1 MNTRIRYWAVIVLLL
16 GATIGLRILSHGE
29 AVPARQSLSN
39 FPLKF
44 GAWLGRETPIQA
56 DVLKVAGVDDY
67 LSRVYESPGKEPIS
81 VYIGYYQSQRTG
93 HLIHSPK
100 NCLPGSGWEPI
111 RSGRVTL
118 TSPEGIQVP
127 VNLYVIENGLR
138 RQLVLYWYQT
148 HGRIIASEYSAKA
161 YMVLDSIRMNRTDAA
176 LVRVITPLDRSET
189 VSLERARQFA
199 NELLASSDQ
208 YLPR

>member
-1 MNTRIRYWAVIVLLL
+1 MNTRIRYWVVIVLLL
-16 GATIGLRILSHGE
+16 SATIGLRILSHGE

-39 FPLKF
+39 FPLQF
-44 GAWLGRETPIQA
+44 GAWLGRETPIEA
-56 DVLKVAGVDDY
+56 DVLKIAGVDDY
-67 LSRVYESPGKEPIS
+67 LSRLYVSPGKEPIS

-111 RSGRVTL
+111 RSGRITL
-118 TSPEGIQVP
+118 TSSEGIQVP
-127 VNLYVIENGLR
+127 VNLYVIENGLQ

-148 HGRIIASEYSAKA
+148 HGRVIASEYSAKA
-161 YMVLDSIRMNRTDAA
+161 YMVLDALRMNRTDAA

>member
-1 MNTRIRYWAVIVLLL
+1 MNTGIRYWVVIGLLL
-16 GATIGLRILSHGE
+16 SATIGLRILSHGE
-29 AVPARQSLSN
+29 SVPARQSLSS
-39 FPLKF
+39 FPLQF
-44 GAWLGRETPIQA
+44 GAWLGRETPIEA
-56 DVLKVAGVDDY
+56 DVLKIAGVDDY

-81 VYIGYYQSQRTG
+81 MYIGYYQSQRTG

-111 RSGRVTL
+111 RSGRITL
-118 TSPEGIQVP
+118 TSSEGIQVP

-148 HGRIIASEYSAKA
+148 HGRVIASEYSAKA
-161 YMVLDSIRMNRTDAA
+161 YMVLDAIRMNRTDAA
-176 LVRVITPLDRSET
+176 LVRVITPLDLSET

-199 NELLASSDQ
+199 TEFLANSDQ

>member
-44 GAWLGRETPIQA
+44 GAWLGREIPIEA

>member
-1 MNTRIRYWAVIVLLL
+1 MNTGIRYWAVIVLLL
-16 GATIGLRILSHGE
+16 GATIGLHVFSHGE
-29 AVPARQSLSN
+29 AVPARQSLSS
-39 FPLKF
+39 FPLQF
-44 GAWLGRETPIQA
+44 GPWLGRETSIAP
-56 DVLKVAGVDDY
+56 DVLKIAGVDDY
-67 LSRVYESPGKEPIS
+67 LSRLYESPGKEPIS

-118 TSPEGIQVP
+118 TSPEGIQAP

-148 HGRIIASEYSAKA
+148 HGRIVASEYSAKA
-161 YMVLDSIRMNRTDAA
+161 YMVLDALRMNRTDAA
-176 LVRVITPLDRSET
+176 LVRVITPLDRNET
-189 VSLERARQFA
+189 VSLERAQQFA
-199 NELLASSDQ
+199 TELLASSDQ

>member
-29 AVPARQSLSN
+29 SVPARQSLSN

-44 GAWLGRETPIQA
+44 GTWLGRETPIEA
-56 DVLKVAGVDDY
+56 DVLKIAGVDDY
-67 LSRVYESPGKEPIS
+67 LSRLYVSPGKEPIS
-81 VYIGYYQSQRTG
+81 VYIGYYKSQRSG

-111 RSGRVTL
+111 RSGRITL
-118 TSPEGIQVP
+118 TSSEGIQVP

-148 HGRIIASEYSAKA
+148 HGRVIASEYSAKA
-161 YMVLDSIRMNRTDAA
+161 YMVLDAIRMNRTDAA
-176 LVRVITPLDRSET
+176 LVRVITPLDLSET

-199 NELLASSDQ
+199 TEFLANSDQ

>member
-29 AVPARQSLSN
+29 ALPARQSLSN

-118 TSPEGIQVP
+118 TSPVGIQVP